1 MPMKPILSV
10 LLLLSGMLPGPL
22 SGQGEKITGEQ
33 LVARHLESIGT
44 KEARSAVTSRAASGR
59 ASMLIRLGGAA
70 NLEGTGMMASTQ
82 DKLRFGMRFTAN
94 DYVGEDMAFD
104 GNQPSTGFQP
114 QGKRSLLSQFLE
126 AQPVILKEGLI
137 GGVLSTAWP
146 LGRMDKSQPKLDYRG
161 LKKVDEI
168 ELHEVSYRAKKGSG
182 DLKITLYFE
191 PQLFRHVK
199 SKYSYQVGAGIATRE
214 ASNANSE
221 IYYSLTEDF
230 GNFRTVDGLN
240 LPHKYKLAYSGEG
253 RSASSLQEWTLII
266 DGISHKETI
275 DSRVFTIK

>member
-1 MPMKPILSV
+1 MKLIFSV
-10 LLLLSGMLPGPL
+10 FLLISASIFLRSH
-22 SGQGEKITGEQ
+22 SGQEEKVNLEQ
-33 LVARHLESIGT
+33 LIPRHLDSIGP

-59 ASMLIRLGGAA
+59 ASLLIRLGGAA
-70 NLEGTGMMASTQ
+70 NLEGTGMMASVQ
-82 DKLRFGMRFTAN
+82 EKLRFGMRFSAN

-104 GNQPSTGFQP
+104 GNQASTGFQP
-114 QGKRSLLSQFLE
+114 QGKRSLLSQFLD
-126 AQPVILKEGLI
+126 AQPVLLKEGLI

-146 LGRMDKSQPKLDYRG
+146 LGRIEKSQPKLEYRG
-161 LKKVDEI
+161 LKKLEDL
-168 ELHEVSYRAKKGSG
+168 ELHEVAYRPKKGGG
-182 DLKITLYFE
+182 DLKIMLYFE
-191 PQLFRHVK
+191 PQLMRHVR

-214 ASNANSE
+214 APNANPE

-253 RSASSLQEWTLII
+253 RSASSLQEWTFVV

-275 DSRVFTIK
+275 DNRVFSIK